1 MDLNGLGQGLV
12 VASVALPRRVA
23 ALSAEPAASEEKEGL
38 EEVRSTARFQRARLQ
53 AARLPVVLFVH
64 QVVAGAERH
73 QVGVVGW
80 CWDGDRACAAHVR
93 VAQLVG
99 EDLQFIRREVVVVPE
114 HMVMRGPA
122 GSL

>member
-23 ALSAEPAASEEKEGL
+23 ALGTEAAAWEKVNG
-38 EEVRSTARFQRARLQ
+38 VGVTAGFQRARL
-53 AARLPVVLFVH
+53 RSTGLPVVLFVH
-64 QVVAGAERH
+64 QVVAGAESH
-73 QVGVVGW
+73 QMGVVSW
-80 CWDGDRACAAHVR
+80 CRDGDRACAAHVR

-99 EDLQFIRREVVVVPE
+99 EDLQLIRREVVVVPE